1 MSNTNYVLTS
11 DGSFASDEELYHYG
25 VMGMKWDVRKNPAQA
40 YEKASK
46 KMTKLNN
53 RVEKA

>member
-40 YEKASK
+40 YEKA
-46 KMTKLNN
+46 
-53 RVEKA
+53 